1 MIMSFEEYAESQGFS
16 RQMPFATFTRSTANM
31 SGAALKRAKNQH
43 EAALHKW
50 HIGRDKTR
58 RQYAELVRTG
68 RIHPPTRTQKLIRK
82 ARGHSDRQDVQ
93 AARRVLTRRGLCW

>member
-50 HIGRDKTR
+50 KVGRDKAR
-58 RQYAELVRTG
+58 LQYAQLVQVG
-68 RIHPPTRTQKLIRK
+68 YIHPPTRTQKLIRK

-93 AARRVLTRRGLCW
+93 AARRALIKQGLCW